1 VHSVADLYHLTE
13 EQLSSLERMGSKSAI
28 NLLKALE
35 DSKRPPL
42 DRLLYA
48 LGIREVGEV
57 TAHSLAAHFG
67 TMESLQEADEETLT
81 EVSDVGPIVAS
92 HVATFFAQENNREVI
107 QALQQ
112 AGVDWQA
119 LETQTGAQPLA
130 GQTWVLT
137 GSLSMPRIQFK
148 NQLESLGA
156 KVSGSVS
163 GKTSVVL
170 AGEAAGSK
178 LTKAKKLGIKIMSE
192 SDFTDFLE
200 GM

>member
-1 VHSVADLYHLTE
+1 
-13 EQLSSLERMGSKSAI
+13 M
-28 NLLKALE
+28 KALE
-35 DSKRPPL
+35 DSKKPPL

-67 TMESLQEADEETLT
+67 TMEALQQADEETLT

-92 HVATFFAQENNREVI
+92 HVAAFFAQENNREVI
-107 QALQQ
+107 QALKA
-112 AGVDWQA
+112 AGVDWQV
-119 LETQTGAQPLA
+119 LEATTGEQPLA

-137 GSLSMPRIQFK
+137 GSLSMPRIKFK

-170 AGEAAGSK
+170 AGESAGSK
-178 LTKAKKLGIKIMSE
+178 LAKAQKLGIKVMSE
-192 SDFTDFLE
+192 SDFTEFLE